1 LKVNVFSSIRWRI
14 LIPFTV
20 ITMLSF
26 IGLGIYLSEISF
38 RTQLGSLE
46 TRLTEN
52 GQIISDILAAHLM
65 EDPQKGDFS
74 EQARR
79 FASITGA
86 RVTIIDSEGV
96 VLGESDLDAAEMENH
111 LNRPEIQEAISE
123 GAGSSQRYSETVKF
137 EMLYVAVPISVGG
150 EQLGFSRLALPLEEI
165 IESRNALRQTI
176 FIASLATGGIAAAL
190 GFIIATLGTKP
201 IRDLT
206 QEAEKMAELAQISS
220 LPIKYGQEVRQLT
233 RAFNTLVEK
242 LQFQIQSLRN
252 ERSTS
257 NAILRQMTDGVLIT
271 DENGNVILMNRASKV
286 MFPPSE
292 ESSPKPS
299 LASVIR
305 QHELIEIWRQCA
317 NTDKVHSTTIE
328 LPRSGMLINSIAIPL
343 GGDLPGHVLMLFQDL
358 TQIRKLETIRRDFIS
373 NISHEL
379 RTPLASLKALTETL
393 AAGALED
400 PPAARRFLYR
410 METEVDALTQMV
422 SELLELSRIES
433 DQVPLKLKPVSPKKL
448 LVKARERLGAQAERK
463 GLEIKIEYQ
472 KKLPKVLADKTRL
485 GQVLVNLIHNAIK
498 FTPEGGKVTLS
509 ASQDQDMIHFS
520 VSDTG
525 IGIPAEDLDRIF
537 ERFYKTDPART
548 GAGTGLGLAIARHLV
563 ESHDGRIW
571 AENCPGQGST
581 ITFSI
586 PALPVKN

>member
-1 LKVNVFSSIRWRI
+1 MFSSIRWRI

-38 RTQLGSLE
+38 QTQLGSLE
-46 TRLTEN
+46 TRLIEN
-52 GQIISDILAAHLM
+52 SQIISDILAEYLM
-65 EDPQKGDFS
+65 EDPEKGDLS
-74 EQARR
+74 DQARR

-86 RVTIIDSEGV
+86 RVTIIDSAGV

-111 LNRPEIQEAISE
+111 LNRPEIQEAISV

-137 EMLYVAVPISVGG
+137 EMLYVAVPITVAG

-165 IESRNALRQTI
+165 IESRNQFRQTI

-201 IRDLT
+201 IRVLT
-206 QEAEKMAELAQISS
+206 REAENMAEREQISS
-220 LPIKYGQEVRQLT
+220 LPIHYGQEVRQLT

-252 ERSTS
+252 ERSTL

-271 DENGNVILMNRASKV
+271 DENGNVILMNRASKL
-286 MFPPSE
+286 MFPPPE
-292 ESSPKPS
+292 VSSPKPS
-299 LASVIR
+299 LALVLR
-305 QHELIEIWRQCA
+305 QHELIEIWRQSA
-317 NTDKVHSTTIE
+317 TTQKVQSTTIDHS
-328 LPRSGMLINSIAIPL
+328 RSGLLINSIAIPL

-379 RTPLASLKALTETL
+379 RTPLASLKALAETL
-393 AAGALED
+393 SAGALED

-463 GLEIKIEYQ
+463 GLEIKVECQ
-472 KKLPKVLADKTRL
+472 NKLPKVLADKTRL

-498 FTPEGGKVTLS
+498 FTPEGGKLTLS

-525 IGIPAEDLDRIF
+525 IGIPAEDLTRIF
-537 ERFYKTDPART
+537 ERFYKTDPARS

-563 ESHDGRIW
+563 ESHNGRIW
-571 AENCPGQGST
+571 AESTPGQGST

-586 PALPVKN
+586 PAIPANS

>member
-1 LKVNVFSSIRWRI
+1 MFSSIRWRI

-38 RTQLGSLE
+38 QTQLGSLE

-52 GQIISDILAAHLM
+52 SQIISDILTVHLM
-65 EDPQKGDFS
+65 EDPEKGDLS

-86 RVTIIDSEGV
+86 RVTIIDSAGV

-111 LNRPEIQEAISE
+111 LNRPEIQEAIRE
-123 GAGSSQRYSETVKF
+123 GVGSSQRYSETVKF
-137 EMLYVAVPISVGG
+137 EMLYVAVPISVAG

-165 IESRNALRQTI
+165 IESRNQLRQTI

-206 QEAEKMAELAQISS
+206 QEAENMAELEQISS
-220 LPIKYGQEVRQLT
+220 LPIHYGQEVRQLT

-242 LQFQIQSLRN
+242 LQFQIHSLRN
-252 ERSTS
+252 ERSTL
-257 NAILRQMTDGVLIT
+257 NAILHQMTDGVLIT
-271 DENGNVILMNRASKV
+271 DENGNVILMNRASKI
-286 MFPPSE
+286 MFPPPE
-292 ESSPKPS
+292 KSSPKPP
-299 LASVIR
+299 LALVLR

-317 NTDKVHSTTIE
+317 TNQKVQSTTIE
-328 LPRSGMLINSIAIPL
+328 LPRSGLLINSIAIPL

-393 AAGALED
+393 SAGALED

-448 LVKARERLGAQAERK
+448 LVKAKERLGAQAERK
-463 GLEIKIEYQ
+463 GLEIKVEYQ
-472 KKLPKVLADKTRL
+472 NKLPKILADKTRL

-525 IGIPAEDLDRIF
+525 IGIPAEDLTRIF
-537 ERFYKTDPART
+537 ERFYKTDPARS

-571 AENCPGQGST
+571 AESTPGQGST

-586 PALPVKN
+586 PALPAKS